1 MNEGFAE
8 EVTLTYTWM
17 NNNYDYVKGR
27 FAGRG
32 EGFRE
37 RNTGMV

>member
-17 NNNYDYVKGR
+17 NNDYDNVKGR